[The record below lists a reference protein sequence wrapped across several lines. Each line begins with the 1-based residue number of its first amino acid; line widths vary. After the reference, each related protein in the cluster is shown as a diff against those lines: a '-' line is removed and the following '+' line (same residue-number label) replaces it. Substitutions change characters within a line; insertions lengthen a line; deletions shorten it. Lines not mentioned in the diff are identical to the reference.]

1 MEFSRPEYWSGQPFP
16 SPGDLPNPGILYQLS
31 HKGSPF
37 YECLY
42 PLRLNEGVS
51 LQESKAESLGTEAG
65 WSATRALVTN
75 STLYHPSRTLFHLP
89 EPKEISKPK
98 LLGFRNSGQTVKR
111 TIQKNRL
118 SERKRYLSWRLAVA

>member
-42 PLRLNEGVS
+42 PQMLNEGVS

-65 WSATRALVTN
+65 WSATRALVPN
-75 STLYHPSRTLFHLP
+75 RTLYHPSTTLFHLP
-89 EPKEISKPK
+89 EPKEIPKPK
-98 LLGFRNSGQTVKR
+98 ILSFRNSGHTVKKDNTEKQTLR
-111 TIQKNRL
+111 EET
-118 SERKRYLSWRLAVA
+118 YLSWRLAVA